1 MRVVGIGL
9 LALALMVGGG
19 AAAIAKP
26 HHGGPPLRPCTLNGV
41 SYPVSSYCY
50 TSCDPKARCDLM
62 VCFTGGTAGGEWVNA
77 GACKQR
83 DCRKVCL

>member
-9 LALALMVGGG
+9 LALALVMGG
-19 AAAIAKP
+19 AAAVDAKSG
-26 HHGGPPLRPCTLNGV
+26 HAGRLQPCTLDGV

-50 TSCDPKARCDLM
+50 TSCDPKASCEVL
-62 VCFTGGTAGGEWVNA
+62 VCFTGGTAGGEWNNVCP
-77 GACKQR
+77 CKQR